1 MGVCANAIPASDVRD
16 L

>member
-1 MGVCANAIPASDVRD
+1 MLTNAIPASG